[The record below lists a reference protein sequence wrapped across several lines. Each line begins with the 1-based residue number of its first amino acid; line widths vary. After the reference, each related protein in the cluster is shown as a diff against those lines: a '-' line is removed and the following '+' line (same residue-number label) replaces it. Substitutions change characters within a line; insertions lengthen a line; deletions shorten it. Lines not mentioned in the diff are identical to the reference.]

1 MGVYLTDEFVTMAF
15 TMSKQ
20 SYVVND
26 FEEIGN
32 QALQK
37 LNFSEYLEF
46 IARISVLR
54 FLNTEMEG
62 ISLDEKI
69 GYFMDIAFLYILN
82 EKRQFFLD
90 DIYVSES
97 DNEY

>member
-1 MGVYLTDEFVTMAF
+1 
-15 TMSKQ
+15 
-20 SYVVND
+20 
-26 FEEIGN
+26 
-32 QALQK
+32 
-37 LNFSEYLEF
+37 
-46 IARISVLR
+46 
-54 FLNTEMEG
+54 MEG